1 MCDLFCLK
9 VPYKCIIDHKR
20 KQSFYLGHLKLRS
33 SCLKFYPHILQPHKH
48 WCAATAVDA
57 NTDKISKC
65 QWHGCQKQGVW
76 GVLWASVLQN
86 LFFSDFFVCL
96 PISLQLVYS
105 LYAKG
110 VSKSVQITVTVKH
123 PGFDSE
129 GLKTS
134 KIKSKFSHTV
144 NLLRCIP
151 LSFPCLMRH
160 FLWKSG

>member
-1 MCDLFCLK
+1 MNTLVQLPAVKVKWMCDLFCLK

-86 LFFSDFFVCL
+86 LFFSDFLSVCQFL
-96 PISLQLVYS
+96 SSLSIVYMPREFLNQFKSPS
-105 LYAKG
+105 LSNIQGLIVKG
-110 VSKSVQITVTVKH
+110 
-123 PGFDSE
+123 
-129 GLKTS
+129 
-134 KIKSKFSHTV
+134 
-144 NLLRCIP
+144 
-151 LSFPCLMRH
+151 
-160 FLWKSG
+160 